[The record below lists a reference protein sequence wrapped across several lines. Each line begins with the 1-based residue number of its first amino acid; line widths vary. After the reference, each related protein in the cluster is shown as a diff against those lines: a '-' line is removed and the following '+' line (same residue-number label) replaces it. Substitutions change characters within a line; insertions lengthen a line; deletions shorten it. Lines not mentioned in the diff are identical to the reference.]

1 MMRFQ
6 KYLVV
11 GFVLCFAFSLQAASK
26 EWLHVRVQNLTEAAE
41 TVKINIPLSLV
52 ETMLPLIEEKSL
64 QDGRI
69 HLNNKDVSTAE
80 LRKIWKAVK
89 DEGDTEFVTV
99 EKKGEN
105 VRIFTES
112 NFLMVQSDKDSAKKV
127 NIKIPL
133 AVVDAM
139 LAGSGEGL
147 NLMAAVQ
154 ALRESGVRDIISVQ
168 DEKNTV
174 QVWIDNKSKAK

>member
-1 MMRFQ
+1 MRFQ
-6 KYLVV
+6 KYLVI
-11 GFVLCFAFSLQAASK
+11 GFVLLSAFSLQAASK
-26 EWLHVRVQNLTEAAE
+26 EWLHVRVQALSEAAE

-52 ETMLPLIEEKSL
+52 ETMLPLIEQEAIEN
-64 QDGRI
+64 GRI
-69 HLNNKDVSTAE
+69 HLDNKDISTAE

-89 DEGDTEFVTV
+89 DEGDTEFVSV

-105 VRIFTES
+105 VRIFTQS
-112 NFLMVQSDKDSAKKV
+112 NFLMVQSDKDSTQKV

-139 LAGSGEGL
+139 LSGSGDGF
-147 NLMAAVQ
+147 NLAAAVQ
-154 ALRESGVRDIISVQ
+154 ALRQSGVRDIISVQ

-174 QVWIDNKSKAK
+174 QVWIDDNSKAK

>member
-1 MMRFQ
+1 MRFQ

-11 GFVLCFAFSLQAASK
+11 GFVLFSAFSLQAASK
-26 EWLHVRVQNLTEAAE
+26 EWLHVRVQALSEAAE
-41 TVKINIPLSLV
+41 TVKINIPLSVV
-52 ETMLPLIEEKSL
+52 ETMLPLIEEKAIEN
-64 QDGRI
+64 GRI
-69 HLNNKDVSTAE
+69 HLDNKDISTAE

-89 DEGDTEFVTV
+89 DEGDTEFVSV

-105 VRIFTES
+105 VRIFTHS
-112 NFLMVQSDKDSAKKV
+112 NFLMVQSDKDSSKKV

-139 LAGSGEGL
+139 LSGSGEGL
-147 NLMAAVQ
+147 DLVAAVQ
-154 ALRESGVRDIISVQ
+154 ALKQSGVRDIISVQ

-174 QVWIDNKSKAK
+174 RVWIDDNSKAK